1 MHLHRN
7 QLTKVMKQQL
17 INNSPKV
24 SKATFYQNLILYSK
38 YYIKKWVSQ
47 KSIFTNWAVGS

>member
-1 MHLHRN
+1 
-7 QLTKVMKQQL
+7 MKQQL

-38 YYIKKWVSQ
+38 SLYKKNELVKKVFLQ
-47 KSIFTNWAVGS
+47 TGP